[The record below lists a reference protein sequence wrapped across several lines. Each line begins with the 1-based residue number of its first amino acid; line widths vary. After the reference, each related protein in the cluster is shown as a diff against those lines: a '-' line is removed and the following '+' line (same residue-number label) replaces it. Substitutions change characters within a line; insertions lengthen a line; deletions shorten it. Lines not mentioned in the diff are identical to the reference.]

1 MHISQYTASA
11 AILLMAVAGTTACGK
26 KPAPPMTDAVI
37 EPATTVEKGQ
47 DMAGIS
53 NLPSLEH
60 IAVWAE
66 DISKTAAFLNE
77 ALGWKS
83 NPLEFGVADDNP
95 TFGGMQLSF
104 VDANGMWLELVQPTT
119 AGPGM
124 EFLKEKGNGGLVE
137 LDFMVA
143 DFDRNVADLKARG
156 IDVIGMDGK
165 PMTGGGLLKEWVLI
179 DGKRVDADER
189 LSYLPF
195 DLARGTSIEL
205 AWEYPN
211 GAMFVRDSMIAPDN
225 TTPASAPRLDHIV
238 VLSADLEATAK
249 VYTDI
254 LRLPRHPLNAGI
266 HRDWMG
272 LGADAH
278 VWIEANKKGF
288 WIEIV
293 APPPGTTPELLKK
306 NADGT
311 LIELGVEV
319 ADIEAFH
326 GQMAAKGIT
335 LTAGDA
341 TPLPAGSK
349 AVTDA
354 ASGDRYAYFPLDRS
368 QGMRILVFQRGP
380 AATSV
385 FSRRDQA
392 WQKK

>member
-1 MHISQYTASA
+1 MHIRPSA
-11 AILLMAVAGTTACGK
+11 AWLATLLIAFTGITACGK
-26 KPAPPMTDAVI
+26 KPSPPAP
-37 EPATTVEKGQ
+37 EKVAAPGNVV
-47 DMAGIS
+47 AS
-53 NLPSLEH
+53 VTNLPSLEH
-60 IAVWAE
+60 IAVWAQ

-95 TFGGMQLSF
+95 TFGGMKLSF

-119 AGPGM
+119 DGPGM
-124 EFLKEKGNGGLVE
+124 DFLREKGNGGLVE
-137 LDFMVA
+137 LDFMVE
-143 DFDRNVADLKARG
+143 DFDKNVADLKARG

-165 PMTGGGLLKEWVLI
+165 PMTDGGLLKEWVLV

-195 DLARGTSIEL
+195 DVARGTSIEL

-211 GAMFVRDSMIAPDN
+211 GAMFVRDTMITPDN
-225 TTPASAPRLDHIV
+225 TTPGSAPRLDYIV

-266 HRDWMG
+266 RRSWMG
-272 LGADAH
+272 LGADSH

-288 WIEIV
+288 WVEIV
-293 APPPGTTPELLKK
+293 APPPGTSPELLKK

-326 GQMAAKGIT
+326 DQMAAKGIK

-354 ASGDRYAYFPLDRS
+354 ASGDRYAYFPLDKS
-368 QGMRILVFQRGP
+368 QGMRILLFQRGP
-380 AATSV
+380 AATSLIA
-385 FSRRDQA
+385 RRDQA
-392 WQKK
+392 WKKRG